1 MSAALN
7 HVPATGYPS
16 AMTTAPAPSFTL
28 RRTGERPLV
37 FKGVEICSAMS
48 YMPGTPLWYEINV
61 YRTAADGFVANVRMF
76 TKSDNDKDRFSAYE
90 AASFDEAMFWLE
102 SYDPAEDIRADLP
115 LDNSEVPVIE
125 LGLKAAAVR
134 MRLAEAKRQ
143 YRDLLGEIFYAL
155 NDA

>member
-7 HVPATGYPS
+7 ATPATGYP
-16 AMTTAPAPSFTL
+16 TALAAAANMITL

-37 FKGVEICSAMS
+37 FQGSEVCSAMS

-61 YRTAADGFVANVRMF
+61 YRTAAEGYIANVRMF

-90 AASFDEAMFWLE
+90 ASSFDEAMFWLE

-115 LDNSEVPVIE
+115 LDNTEVPVIE

-134 MRLAEAKRQ
+134 MRLSEAKRQ
-143 YRDLLGEIFYAL
+143 YRDLLGEILYAL